1 MIKKKS
7 FSTKMTELENIVEK
21 LHLNIDL
28 QESLKIYEKG
38 MILAKELKQYL
49 EQAEEKIK
57 IISNTSQTDVLIKDL
72 KEKK

>member
-28 QESLKIYEKG
+28 EESLKIYEKG